1 MLGIDYYRCK
11 TSNTS
16 LRNVFS
22 TLFQARWFFYHK
34 ATLYAVVRSWQQNN
48 FLRIVRGDRWNEQ
61 VDGIGWSVEQRRVAQ
76 VARQLSVGWSSGRY
90 SRSVL
95 ANSRTLTGPGLTDE
109 GTRTV
114 SRGARVAVCPWLG
127 CLPVRLFSLLTCASP
142 LPGGH
147 AYRAR
152 MRLTLTHGK

>member
-11 TSNTS
+11 TNNTS

-22 TLFQARWFFYHK
+22 TLFPVRWFFYHRQV
-34 ATLYAVVRSWQQNN
+34 TLYAVGNGIIFVRD
-48 FLRIVRGDRWNEQ
+48 GRWNEQ

-76 VARQLSVGWSSGRY
+76 VTRQLSVGWSSGRC

-95 ANSRTLTGPGLTDE
+95 ANSRTLTDPGLTDE

-114 SRGARVAVCPWLG
+114 SRGARVTVCPWLD
-127 CLPVRLFSLLTCASP
+127 CLPARLFSLLTCASP

-152 MRLTLTHGK
+152 MRLTLTYGK